1 MVIKKIILF
10 IFISNILN
18 AQNVTKLFST
28 DSINIYKFSDSTFIN
43 KTIPLEFKDAIQI
56 ALQNYQELKQINI
69 RFKIKKTKSPLSA
82 RPTILSVFRKPSKRK
97 YLITISNLSK
107 QEFNTILLKNLNFN
121 SQIGVLGHELAHIQH
136 YNSKRGIYF
145 IGLTLKHLNRKAIDR
160 FEFNTDK
167 TCIEHGLGY
176 QLLSWSK
183 EVRQKLDLKQ
193 WGGSN
198 QPNGTRE
205 RYMNPET
212 IINHMKLLP
221 IYNGFAG

>member
-28 DSINIYKFSDSTFIN
+28 DSINIYKYSDTTFIN

-56 ALQNYQELKQINI
+56 ALQNYPELKQINI

-82 RPTILSVFRKPSKRK
+82 RPTILSVFRKPNKRK
-97 YLITISNLSK
+97 YLVTISNLSK
-107 QEFNTILLKNLNFN
+107 KEFNSILLKNLNFN

-136 YNSKRGIYF
+136 YNSKRRIYF
-145 IGLTLKHLNRKAIDR
+145 IGLALKHLNKKAIDS

-167 TCIEHGLGY
+167 ICIEHGLGY

-198 QPNGTRE
+198 KPNGKRE

-212 IINHMKLLP
+212 IINSMRWLS
-221 IYNGFAG
+221 IYNSFAG